1 MCQCLAYTLLF
12 LSVQSSQNRSDCHLT
27 SAASSLAVWFFL
39 TATDRSLL
47 FTHVCPA
54 TGFCRCCAF
63 QIGKICC
70 QNCIVRNFQ
79 FRKFRTI
86 QLRQILS
93 ACAASFKWRETLYVV
108 SGFKVNVFFTFL
120 WQITFSFNFSLIFM
134 WAFYKLFC
142 FFFPIFINF
151 GWYKIFN
158 FLQFC

>member
-1 MCQCLAYTLLF
+1 MLGIHSPLSISAVLPKPVWLPFNICGIFFGCLVFSDSYGQIVTVHTCVPSNGILSMLRIPNRQNLLPELYRTEF
-12 LSVQSSQNRSDCHLT
+12 SVQ
-27 SAASSLAVWFFL
+27 
-39 TATDRSLL
+39 
-47 FTHVCPA
+47 
-54 TGFCRCCAF
+54 
-63 QIGKICC
+63 KIPTCE
-70 QNCIVRNFQ
+70 
-79 FRKFRTI
+79 

-93 ACAASFKWRETLYVV
+93 VCAASFKWRETLYVV

>member
-1 MCQCLAYTLLF
+1 MTCWLCFDSCVAGHAYVSDNEWIFQSWKIYDVNITFILNVTVHTRVPSNGILPMLRIPNRQNLLPELYRTEF
-12 LSVQSSQNRSDCHLT
+12 SVQ
-27 SAASSLAVWFFL
+27 
-39 TATDRSLL
+39 
-47 FTHVCPA
+47 
-54 TGFCRCCAF
+54 
-63 QIGKICC
+63 KIPTCE
-70 QNCIVRNFQ
+70 
-79 FRKFRTI
+79 

>member
-1 MCQCLAYTLLF
+1 MFNMELYWHYSNTPFFWCQPFSANLSFFYQTL
-12 LSVQSSQNRSDCHLT
+12 NT
-27 SAASSLAVWFFL
+27 IYSLHSNLVKIHSKSP
-39 TATDRSLL
+39 T
-47 FTHVCPA
+47 VM
-54 TGFCRCCAF
+54 GFCPVCLG
-63 QIGKICC
+63 ILPYSW
-70 QNCIVRNFQ
+70 QNTSRNI
-79 FRKFRTI
+79 TCE

-151 GWYKIFN
+151 GWYKIFI

>member
-79 FRKFRTI
+79 FRKFLPVNSYPLSFI
-86 QLRQILS
+86 PSARQNVNEIFLIKITPFLYSKKRRHCKQVRRFLPNIGCWLS
-93 ACAASFKWRETLYVV
+93 TDTEKIPAENLGQFVTECNASR
-108 SGFKVNVFFTFL
+108 
-120 WQITFSFNFSLIFM
+120 NFE
-134 WAFYKLFC
+134 
-142 FFFPIFINF
+142 
-151 GWYKIFN
+151 
-158 FLQFC
+158 